1 MFQLTCN
8 FIDINR
14 YCPIIEIES
23 LANKKF
29 YIIDQNG
36 DYYFTKRMQDTNYVQ
51 VHIIGDDETQGQ
63 TAYIN
68 ANELAK
74 YLLYTS
80 HLNNKS

>member
-1 MFQLTCN
+1 MFPLPYN

-23 LANKKF
+23 LTNKKF

-36 DYYFTKRMQDTNYVQ
+36 DYDFTKHTPDTNYVK